1 MGIGSK
7 FFGTLAAAVVASVA
21 FTTLPASAGN
31 IHTLCVSP
39 TPDCQDN
46 GSITPVTDNTPNFG
60 FEEKGGSD
68 TGHFYLQVLIPDN
81 VLNGDSL
88 SMTIDGVNTS
98 IASQTPGVFNTTAWT
113 SGQLDTYLG
122 ISASPTN
129 PIGAYLP
136 LTQFYQPSATG
147 YFVYQYDFGTVSFG
161 SNDPTFSTN
170 FQLPIGTVINGFFHI
185 ADCDQKC
192 WLATPNSQSLIISDP
207 NHPPPPLPEPAT
219 LSLFGAGLL
228 GFRFLKRKRKA

>member
-1 MGIGSK
+1 
-7 FFGTLAAAVVASVA
+7 
-21 FTTLPASAGN
+21 
-31 IHTLCVSP
+31 
-39 TPDCQDN
+39 
-46 GSITPVTDNTPNFG
+46 
-60 FEEKGGSD
+60 
-68 TGHFYLQVLIPDN
+68 VLIPDN

-98 IASQTPGVFNTTAWT
+98 IASQTPGVFNATAWT
-113 SGQLDTYLG
+113 SGQLDAYLG

-136 LTQFYQPSATG
+136 LTQAYQPSATG

-170 FQLPIGTVINGFFHI
+170 FALPIGTVINGFFHI
-185 ADCDQKC
+185 ADCDRKC